1 MDASEKGMIIRFTP
15 HQTTPPTP
23 AKWLVRHSSTPPK
36 QQLRSLPS
44 LSSDSSSV
52 PGGERSWQPVGRAGY
67 SAGWAAGRL
76 EVTCHPK
83 RGHRTRPRLSQV
95 RTVCRPPPPWTCI
108 IYISLYSGPLHNT
121 LVRGRSR
128 VHWGLY
134 LTLGVISCIG
144 GYILHCFIF
153 VTKPCI
159 SPQ

>member
-1 MDASEKGMIIRFTP
+1 MDASEKRMIIRFTP
-15 HQTTPPTP
+15 HLTTPPTP

-67 SAGWAAGRL
+67 SAGCAAGRL

-83 RGHRTRPRLSQV
+83 RGHQTRPRLSQV
-95 RTVCRPPPPWTCI
+95 RTVCRAPPPLNLYYI
-108 IYISLYSGPLHNT
+108 HISLYSGPLHNT
-121 LVRGRSR
+121 LVRGRS
-128 VHWGLY
+128 
-134 LTLGVISCIG
+134 
-144 GYILHCFIF
+144 YILHCFIF